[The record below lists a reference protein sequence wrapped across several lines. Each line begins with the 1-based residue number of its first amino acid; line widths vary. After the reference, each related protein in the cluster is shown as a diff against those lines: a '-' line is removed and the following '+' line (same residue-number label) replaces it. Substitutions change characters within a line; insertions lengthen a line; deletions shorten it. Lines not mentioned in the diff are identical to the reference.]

1 MRSDFPI
8 QFDSWVRQWGRTWTD
23 GAEMNARELH
33 GYLVALVARYGVGN
47 VRIVNG
53 MIEKRG
59 TARDGRAVWHVM
71 GKVN

>member
-1 MRSDFPI
+1 
-8 QFDSWVRQWGRTWTD
+8 
-23 GAEMNARELH
+23 MNARELI
-33 GYLVALVARYGVGN
+33 GYKVALAARFGADN

>member
-1 MRSDFPI
+1 
-8 QFDSWVRQWGRTWTD
+8 
-23 GAEMNARELH
+23 MNAQTKTQH
-33 GYLVALVARYGVGN
+33 GYKVALQARYGAD

-59 TARDGRAVWHVM
+59 TARDGRTVWHFM